1 MAVIIIFHRCAL
13 DIHHLS
19 LQEEPWKKT
28 QIKIDHYYDEIG
40 DLGCHAEAQG
50 IVVTVVGHIG
60 HHMETGQQR
69 IRVSEVKMVNPSSS
83 LVSWTCHKLVEA
95 KILECSREETV
106 GMLVQADVQVSRDHC
121 DFLHVD

>member
-1 MAVIIIFHRCAL
+1 M
-13 DIHHLS
+13 
-19 LQEEPWKKT
+19 
-28 QIKIDHYYDEIG
+28 
-40 DLGCHAEAQG
+40 
-50 IVVTVVGHIG
+50 VTVVGHIG
-60 HHMETGQQR
+60 HQMEAGQQR

-106 GMLVQADVQVSRDHC
+106 GMLVQADVHVSRDHC